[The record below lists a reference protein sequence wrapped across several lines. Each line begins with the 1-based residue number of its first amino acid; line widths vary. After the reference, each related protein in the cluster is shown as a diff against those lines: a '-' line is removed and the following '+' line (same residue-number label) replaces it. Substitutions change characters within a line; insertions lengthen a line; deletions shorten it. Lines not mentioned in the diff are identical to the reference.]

1 MTQAGYD
8 LAAPKKAISRGLE
21 ITRDYTDE
29 KGNAVTQ
36 VTLGQK
42 INVHL
47 KVRANSEEGQSNL
60 AIVDL
65 LPGGFEV
72 VQQTP
77 PEPESDS
84 SDENS
89 DAEASA
95 SWQSPLAAIGFN
107 VGAGLQRYS

>member
-1 MTQAGYD
+1 M
-8 LAAPKKAISRGLE
+8 
-21 ITRDYTDE
+21 
-29 KGNAVTQ
+29 TQ

-47 KVRANSEEGQSNL
+47 KVRANSKRAEQP

-77 PEPESDS
+77 PEPA
-84 SDENS
+84 
-89 DAEASA
+89 DAGERAKTAAVGSRR
-95 SWQSPLAAIGFN
+95 WPLPAPP
-107 VGAGLQRYS
+107 GAGLQRYP